1 MIKKTII
8 TKFDE
13 NTGVIY
19 SEQVKN
25 TKNLLWKDDKGAI
38 LKPRNYHNKFYQD
51 AKLSETIENKSDLLK
66 IYILTEYI
74 YKNTNMIYIKTKNN
88 SFRPANINDLSEIL
102 GLCDERI
109 KKYIRKMKNIGIIA
123 ELTIEIKKLKYSVFV
138 FNPIYI
144 NSCKY
149 ISNEL
154 YLLFKP
160 YLDEYFP
167 DWIKD
172 KYGELNEN
180 KDNDG
185 QIRH

>member
-51 AKLSETIENKSDLLK
+51 AKLSEIIENKSDLLRV
-66 IYILTEYI
+66 YMLTEYI
-74 YKNTNMIYIKTKNN
+74 YKNTNMIYVKTKSN
-88 SFRPANINDLSEIL
+88 SFRPADLEDLSKIL
-102 GLCDERI
+102 NLCERRT
-109 KKYIRKMKNIGIIA
+109 KEFLRKIRNMGILA
-123 ELTIEIKKLKYSVFV
+123 ELTIEIKNLKYSVFV

-172 KYGELNEN
+172 KYIELNEN
-180 KDNDG
+180 KN
-185 QIRH
+185 IIE

>member
-1 MIKKTII
+1 MIKKTIV
-8 TKFDE
+8 TRFDE
-13 NTGVIY
+13 TTGVVY
-19 SEQVKN
+19 SEKIQNIKSV
-25 TKNLLWKDDKGAI
+25 LWKDDKGAI

-51 AKLSETIENKSDLLK
+51 TKLSEIIENKSDLLK
-66 IYILTEYI
+66 IYILTEHI
-74 YKNTNMIYIKTKNN
+74 YKNTNMIYVKTKNN
-88 SFRPANINDLSEIL
+88 SFRPADINDLSGIL
-102 GLCDERI
+102 ELCDERV
-109 KKYIRKMKNIGIIA
+109 KKFIRKMKNIGIIA
-123 ELTIEIKKLKYSVFV
+123 ELTVEIKKFKYSVFV

-167 DWIKD
+167 EWIKD
-172 KYGELNEN
+172 KYDELNQN
-180 KDNDG
+180 NDG